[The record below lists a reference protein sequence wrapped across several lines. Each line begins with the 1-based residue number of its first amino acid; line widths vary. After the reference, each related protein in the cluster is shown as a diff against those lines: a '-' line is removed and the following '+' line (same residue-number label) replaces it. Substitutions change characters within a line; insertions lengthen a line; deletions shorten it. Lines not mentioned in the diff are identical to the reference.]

1 MKSYQEQDFK
11 EELQTA
17 KERWE
22 SGDADGAIAIY
33 LKIIKINPNVAK
45 VHNYLGVINDA
56 QGRVDDAIDCYQRA
70 IAIDPDYAH
79 AHNNLGVVA
88 SKKDGIE
95 LAVASY
101 QKAINLQPNFDLTYA
116 NLISLIIEK
125 QPSSIS
131 YEQLLE
137 IGHQYIK
144 YCQDQFPVKTLLN
157 FLRISSYCGTVSE
170 LVRARMIELE
180 KCIYTNREHLT
191 KDDMEALYII
201 LPFVLPHIRDSVA
214 LNNKTSQLVAS
225 IYKEQYLI
233 TSNVYY
239 LESISKY
246 EHNIKQPL
254 RIGFISPNFR
264 RHSMGW
270 CTTDVIREL
279 SKITPHIYLYL
290 TGKSADDRTYLFND
304 IAAKLYCQ
312 HNPLE
317 KNTYEF
323 EETALIEEI
332 RQDNIDILI
341 DLDSITAP
349 RHTHILAAKP
359 SPYCLIWLGW
369 DAPQMDSSHYF
380 LVDRHTHPE
389 GVDDYYVEKLLRMPD
404 SLVAISGMERE
415 PVDREAYRHSLGICS
430 DQVVFLCIAPARKI
444 TLEMVRAQVEIL
456 KNVPDSILLQR
467 GFGSV
472 KMMQETYQNE
482 CQAQGVDIS
491 RYRFMPPESPEEK
504 HRTIYAI
511 ADVLLD
517 SYPFNGGTLS
527 LETLWF
533 DVPMVTRMGEQ
544 FFSRMGYSFLA
555 TLGIEEGI
563 ATNYE
568 EYVKWG
574 TKFGID
580 PEFRKSVKEKL
591 IQSKQ
596 TQTLSPLWNPQKFAK
611 DLYSL
616 LMGIVFQ
623 KEIGEMQLDYFQTA
637 KDYWASG
644 NTELAIA
651 NFTKALEVDPNL
663 AEAHNQLGIIHAQQ
677 GSLDN
682 AILCFQRAIAIEPEY
697 ADAHYNLGNALAES
711 GQIEEAIESF
721 ELATNMQPD
730 NINAYLNLGVVH
742 SQHEDSEAA
751 AFCYQMAL
759 EIDPN
764 CIEAYQALANIFTN
778 QGMLEESIE
787 CYQQALRAI
796 SENIYEGSERT
807 SNTPTIEANIHLNLG
822 NNFYLQEQLEQSLQA
837 YQQALALNANF
848 EGLSFRMREIA
859 WTLEIRSKVSE
870 ENHTVLH
877 VGCGRYSP
885 ASLHLAF
892 RTPEWQE
899 VRFDIDPDVQPDII
913 GTLTDMEAVDSS
925 SVNAIWSSHNIEHLY
940 PHEVPIALGECY
952 RALKPGGLALITLP
966 DIQKVAEYVAAGKL
980 EIPLYNSPAGEITAL
995 DILYGLGTSIANGN
1009 YYMAHRTGFTAETF
1023 TNKLMDAGFVDVVVC
1038 REDLNLWAKAY
1049 KPKD

>member
-11 EELQTA
+11 EDLQTA
-17 KERWE
+17 KECWE

-33 LKIIKINPNVAK
+33 LQIVKINPNVAK
-45 VHNYLGVINDA
+45 AHNYLGVIHDA
-56 QGRVDDAIDCYQRA
+56 QGRVDEAISCYQRA
-70 IAIDPDYAH
+70 IAINPDYAH
-79 AHNNLGVVA
+79 AHNNLGVVF
-88 SKKDGIE
+88 SKKDKIDQ
-95 LAVASY
+95 AIASY
-101 QKAINLQPNFDLTYA
+101 EKAVSLQPDFDLAYRNLV
-116 NLISLIIEK
+116 NLIIDK
-125 QPSSIS
+125 RPPSIS
-131 YEQLLE
+131 HEQLLE
-137 IGHQYIK
+137 ISCQYIK
-144 YCQDQFPVKTLLN
+144 YCRDQFPVRTLLN
-157 FLRISSYCGTVSE
+157 FLRVSSYCGIVSE
-170 LVRARMIELE
+170 KVQSFLIELE
-180 KCIYTNREHLT
+180 KYIGEGSDHYTKE
-191 KDDMEALYII
+191 DIEALYFTFPFA
-201 LPFVLPHIRDSVA
+201 LPNIRDSIA

-225 IYKEQYLI
+225 IYKGQYLVA
-233 TSNVYY
+233 SNIDCI
-239 LESISKY
+239 ENSKY
-246 EHNIKQPL
+246 ETKAKQPL

-270 CTTDVIREL
+270 CTADVIREL

-290 TGKSADDRTYLFND
+290 TGKSADDKTYLFND

-312 HNPLE
+312 HKPLE
-317 KNTYEF
+317 KNTPDI
-323 EETALIEEI
+323 EEMALIEEI
-332 RQDNIDILI
+332 RKDNIDILI
-341 DLDSITAP
+341 DLDSVTEP

-359 SPYCLIWLGW
+359 SPYSLIWLGW

-380 LVDRHTHPE
+380 LVDRHTHPQ
-389 GVDDYYVEKLLRMPD
+389 GVNDYYVEKLLRMPD

-415 PVDREAYRHSLGICS
+415 SVDREAYRHSLGIRP

-444 TLEMVRAQVEIL
+444 TLEMVKAQVEIL
-456 KNVPDSILLQR
+456 RNVPGSILLQR

-482 CQAQGVDIS
+482 CQVQGVDIN

-504 HRTIYAI
+504 HRTIYVI

-563 ATNYE
+563 ASNYE
-568 EYVKWG
+568 EYVEWG

-580 PEFRKSVKEKL
+580 RELRKSVKGKL
-591 IQSKQ
+591 IQSKRPE
-596 TQTLSPLWNPQKFAK
+596 TLSPLWNPQKFAK
-611 DLYSL
+611 DLYSI

-623 KEIGEMQLDYFQTA
+623 QEVGEVQFDYLQTA

-651 NFTKALEVDPNL
+651 NFIKALEVNPNL
-663 AEAHNQLGIIHAQQ
+663 AEAHNQLGVIQAQQ

-682 AILCFQRAIAIEPEY
+682 AILYFQRAIAIDPEY

-711 GQIEEAIESF
+711 GQIEAAITSYEMS
-721 ELATNMQPD
+721 TNLQPD

-742 SQHEDSEAA
+742 LQYQDSEAA

-796 SENIYEGSERT
+796 SATTSEESEKI
-807 SNTPTIEANIHLNLG
+807 SNLATLEANLYLNLG
-822 NNFYLQEQLEQSLQA
+822 NSFYLQEQLEQSLQA
-837 YQQALALNANF
+837 YQQALALNPNF
-848 EGLSFRMREIA
+848 EGLSFRIREIA

-870 ENHTVLH
+870 EQHTVLH

-885 ASLHLAF
+885 TSLHPAF
-892 RTPEWQE
+892 RTSEWQE
-899 VRFDIDPDVQPDII
+899 IRFDIDPDVEPDII

-952 RALKPGGLALITLP
+952 RALKPGGIVLITLP

-980 EIPLYNSPAGEITAL
+980 ETPLYISPAGEIAAL

-1009 YYMAHRTGFTAETF
+1009 YYMAHRTGFTAETLK
-1023 TNKLMDAGFVDVVVC
+1023 NKLMDAGFVNVEVC